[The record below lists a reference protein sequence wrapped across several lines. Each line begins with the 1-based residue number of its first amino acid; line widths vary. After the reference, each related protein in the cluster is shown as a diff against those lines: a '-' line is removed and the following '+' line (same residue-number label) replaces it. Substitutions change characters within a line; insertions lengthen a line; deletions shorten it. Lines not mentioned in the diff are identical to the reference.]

1 MLPAGERAVPLL
13 PPMRDGDVPLVL
25 GTTDAALHVE
35 RISSDIE
42 QMFGVAPEEVS
53 GRSVVTL
60 VDQRDA
66 PTMLLAIA
74 DATQSGRG
82 VTFRARC
89 RLAGDGGRRDAD
101 DAFCQF
107 LVVPL
112 DPPPSVGFMVLP
124 GDDVIHPDAPQARLQ
139 QMMSRF
145 ARTIDA
151 AATARDTGRV
161 DRGEHPVPLS
171 SRELEIVGRLLAGD
185 RVPAIATSLFLS
197 QSTVRNHLSAVFRKF
212 GVSSQQELI
221 DLLRDKDG
229 PSRRS

>member
-1 MLPAGERAVPLL
+1 VPLA
-13 PPMRDGDVPLVL
+13 L

-35 RISSDIE
+35 RISSDVE
-42 QMFGVAPEEVS
+42 QLFGVVPGEVT

-60 VDQRDA
+60 VDERDA
-66 PTMLLAIA
+66 PTLLLAIA

-89 RLAGDGGRRDAD
+89 PLARGSGRGDAHDAAED
-101 DAFCQF
+101 PFCQF
-107 LVVPL
+107 MVVPL
-112 DPPPSVGFMVLP
+112 DPPPSVGFMVLT
-124 GDDVIHPDAPQARLQ
+124 GDDVIGPDASQAHLQRL
-139 QMMSRF
+139 MTRF

-151 AATARDTGRV
+151 AATSRDTGMVYRS
-161 DRGEHPVPLS
+161 DHPVSLS
-171 SRELEIVGRLLAGD
+171 SRELDIVGRLLAGD
-185 RVPAIATSLFLS
+185 RVPAIAKSLFLS

-221 DLLRDKDG
+221 DLVRDKDG